1 MTKPLPI
8 KLLLL
13 LMHTAFT
20 LALTS
25 ALAQTPTPEQP
36 TDSQSN
42 AQATP
47 TPTLGDHFTQVLSD
61 RQVIFRFFAPKA
73 AGVDVVL
80 GLKSGPYE
88 LQGSTTTAMTKD
100 AAGLWS
106 VTVGPL
112 DPNLYEYQFNL
123 DGRKIADPSNDMPKP
138 QRQVDTSLLL
148 IPGTPP
154 DFLDIQNG
162 AHGTMRDETYYSTV
176 LNKNRRVLVYTPPN
190 YERSQTP
197 LPVLYLYHGFW
208 DTRYSWVTEG
218 RLAQI
223 VDNLLTE
230 GKVVPMIV
238 VVPEAHALP
247 PEATTAISPDFVAN
261 VVPYL
266 TKNQQA
272 VDDELFHDI
281 IPFVKGHYNISD
293 EPRERAI
300 AGLSMGGLQSIETGI
315 VHLGYFG
322 WIGAFSP
329 GVISAALSEEFNN
342 ALMEPGKINKTLRL
356 FDIISG
362 DNDEIVGKHVT
373 EFESRLKQANVQ
385 HVYTT
390 LPGGTHSMFVWRPA
404 LSSFLQKIFK
414 SEVNQLGQN

>member
-1 MTKPLPI
+1 MP
-8 KLLLL
+8 
-13 LMHTAFT
+13 
-20 LALTS
+20 
-25 ALAQTPTPEQP
+25 
-36 TDSQSN
+36 
-42 AQATP
+42 QA
-47 TPTLGDHFTQVLSD
+47 
-61 RQVIFRFFAPKA
+61 
-73 AGVDVVL
+73 
-80 GLKSGPYE
+80 SG
-88 LQGSTTTAMTKD
+88 A
-100 AAGLWS
+100 
-106 VTVGPL
+106 VGPL

-247 PEATTAISPDFVAN
+247 PEATTAIGPDFVAN